1 MLRAEMRFVNAGSKC
16 ASLDLGEAE
25 AARELMGERSR
36 ILICKTIWIT
46 LSKSQRF
53 SCDLATEGYKMMRLS
68 SRGFNPGYR
77 AATAKLVLAT
87 AMLLAISAATPSARA
102 EDVTKSFTVNGRAV
116 VRVETNDGSVRVTSG
131 DNKEVQFHV
140 EYQGYELNRNLR
152 VDARQDGDKVELVA
166 RATGHFGFSW
176 GGHGKNLHIEVRMP
190 KSGDLQVSTGDGAVE
205 ASSVEGNVT
214 ISTGDGAVKAS
225 ELNGTIDLHT
235 GDGSISVDRLR
246 GNIRLRTGDGSIE
259 ARGVD
264 GKLSAES
271 GDGHIKLEGRFDGLN
286 IKTGDGSVEARVD
299 NGSRMNSGWNIHTGD
314 GSVDMTLPGDL
325 QANIDAS
332 TGDGHISLGMPVTV
346 EGSFSNSQIH
356 GKMNG
361 GGQPLVIHTSDG
373 SIRLSKT

>member
-1 MLRAEMRFVNAGSKC
+1 MA
-16 ASLDLGEAE
+16 
-25 AARELMGERSR
+25 
-36 ILICKTIWIT
+36 
-46 LSKSQRF
+46 
-53 SCDLATEGYKMMRLS
+53 RLS
-68 SRGFNPGYR
+68 NLGYR
-77 AATAKLVLAT
+77 VVAAKLAMAG
-87 AMLLAISAATPSARA
+87 AMLLVIAAATPSARA
-102 EDVTKSFTVNGRAV
+102 EEVTKSFTVNGRAI
-116 VRVETNDGSVRVTSG
+116 VRVDTNDGSVRVTSG

-152 VDARQDGDKVELVA
+152 VDSRQDGDKVELVA
-166 RATGHFGFSW
+166 RVSGHFGFSW
-176 GGHGKNLHIEVRMP
+176 GSHNRNLHIEVRMP

-205 ASSVEGNVT
+205 ASGVDGSTT
-214 ISTGDGAVKAS
+214 ISTGDGALKAH
-225 ELNGTIDLHT
+225 ELTGTINLHT
-235 GDGSISVDRLR
+235 GDGSISVDRLK
-246 GNIRLRTGDGSIE
+246 GEIKLRTGDGSIE
-259 ARGVD
+259 ARGLD
-264 GKLSAES
+264 GKVTADT

-299 NGSRMNSGWNIHTGD
+299 NGSRMNTPWNIRTGD

-361 GGQPLVIHTSDG
+361 GGQPLIIHTSDG